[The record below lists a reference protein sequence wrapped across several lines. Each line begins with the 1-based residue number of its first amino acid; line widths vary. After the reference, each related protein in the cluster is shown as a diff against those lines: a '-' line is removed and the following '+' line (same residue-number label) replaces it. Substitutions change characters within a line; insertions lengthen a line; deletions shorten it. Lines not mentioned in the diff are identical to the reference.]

1 VAFSEPK
8 LTAAF
13 STPGV
18 SARPFSMVTAQV
30 VQVIPVMGMLALVV
44 FSDPGL
50 FDIYD
55 SFAVRVW
62 QYSGYYIWQ
71 CVTSIF

>member
-1 VAFSEPK
+1 
-8 LTAAF
+8 
-13 STPGV
+13 
-18 SARPFSMVTAQV
+18 
-30 VQVIPVMGMLALVV
+30 MLALVV